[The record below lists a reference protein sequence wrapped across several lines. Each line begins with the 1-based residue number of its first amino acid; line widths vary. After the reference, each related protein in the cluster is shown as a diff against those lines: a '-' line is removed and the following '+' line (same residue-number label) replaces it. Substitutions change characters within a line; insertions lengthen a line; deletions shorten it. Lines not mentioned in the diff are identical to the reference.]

1 MPTTIHLRVRAT
13 PRARSTALRRRA
25 DGSLTARI
33 TAPPTEG
40 RANRALIDLLAE
52 ALGLRRRDI
61 SIERGA
67 RARDKRVAV
76 TTEDPSAVLAAVNRL
91 DAVT

>member
-1 MPTTIHLRVRAT
+1 MPTVIRLRVRAT

-33 TAPPTEG
+33 TAPPTDG
-40 RANRALIDLLAE
+40 RANRGLIDLLAE
-52 ALGLRRRDI
+52 TLDLPRRDI
-61 SIERGA
+61 SIEHGK

-76 TTEDPSAVLAAVNRL
+76 TTDNPSALHAAVNRL
-91 DAVT
+91 ESVT